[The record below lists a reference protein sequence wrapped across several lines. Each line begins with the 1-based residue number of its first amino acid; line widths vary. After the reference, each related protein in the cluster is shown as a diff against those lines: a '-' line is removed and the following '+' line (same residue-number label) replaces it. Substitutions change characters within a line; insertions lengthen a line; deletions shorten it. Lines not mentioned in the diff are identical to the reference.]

1 MDDWTVTFC
10 VHQFPP
16 YVQQTCHSRVDPALR
31 STRVLA
37 RSTASLRLE
46 WRSPKRDPC
55 HRSRSSRNITPELGL
70 CQVLSTYVPPTLR
83 ASGPEFPHLPYL
95 RPAGILSGPAQRF
108 LFRSLRANTSCRSR
122 YATRR

>member
-10 VHQFPP
+10 VHWFPP

-55 HRSRSSRNITPELGL
+55 HRSRSSRNITRESGL
-70 CQVLSTYVPPTLR
+70 CLVLSTYVPPTLR
-83 ASGPEFPHLPYL
+83 ARNPEVFPSPLSPTGRYSFRPGPTIPLPLASSEHRSHHL
-95 RPAGILSGPAQRF
+95 
-108 LFRSLRANTSCRSR
+108 R
-122 YATRR
+122 YA